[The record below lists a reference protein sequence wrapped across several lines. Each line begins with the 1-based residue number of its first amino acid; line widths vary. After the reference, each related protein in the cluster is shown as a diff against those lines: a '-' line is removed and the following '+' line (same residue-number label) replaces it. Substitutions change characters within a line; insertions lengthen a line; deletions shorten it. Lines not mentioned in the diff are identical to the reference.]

1 MKTQLSW
8 FDKIM
13 TAVTFAEANEHET
26 AREFLVSSG
35 STSENRQKGTECDVI
50 LPAELHG
57 AKANS

>member
-1 MKTQLSW
+1 
-8 FDKIM
+8 M

-26 AREFLVSSG
+26 AREFWVSSG